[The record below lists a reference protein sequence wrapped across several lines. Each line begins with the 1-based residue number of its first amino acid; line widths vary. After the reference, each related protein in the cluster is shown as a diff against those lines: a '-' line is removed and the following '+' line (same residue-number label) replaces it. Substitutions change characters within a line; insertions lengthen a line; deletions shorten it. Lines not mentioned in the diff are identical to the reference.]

1 MYQEGSSTPYDVIQ
15 HVEYYQEDVL
25 PELDLERDVVSEW
38 GVQKKTLMQ
47 TVSGAYDAIYPFIG
61 IAVVG
66 VILVYAFLTG
76 GSRWRQSRRLAESR
90 TRTLITWTRS
100 SRSGRTRSATAFS
113 HS

>member
-38 GVQKKTLMQ
+38 GIQKKTLMQ

-66 VILVYAFLTG
+66 AILVYAFLTSG
-76 GSRWRQSRRLAESR
+76 GSRWRPSRRREGR
-90 TRTLITWTRS
+90 RRTTRTPDTWTPS
-100 SRSGRTRSATAFS
+100 TR
-113 HS
+113 